1 MLSGGDKILEDE
13 LEVIPQNIPDEVV
26 DTTLCNLDRVKKY
39 FSVDAW
45 TQLSQI
51 GTVLQYHILC
61 QCHYYSCYKV

>member
-1 MLSGGDKILEDE
+1 MQRVLSGGDKIQEDE

-26 DTTLCNLDRVKKY
+26 DTNLDRVKKY

-61 QCHYYSCYKV
+61 QCHYYI

>member
-1 MLSGGDKILEDE
+1 MQRVLSGGDKIQEDE

-26 DTTLCNLDRVKKY
+26 DTNLDRVKKY

-51 GTVLQYHILC
+51 GTVLQYHIHMSVSLL
-61 QCHYYSCYKV
+61 